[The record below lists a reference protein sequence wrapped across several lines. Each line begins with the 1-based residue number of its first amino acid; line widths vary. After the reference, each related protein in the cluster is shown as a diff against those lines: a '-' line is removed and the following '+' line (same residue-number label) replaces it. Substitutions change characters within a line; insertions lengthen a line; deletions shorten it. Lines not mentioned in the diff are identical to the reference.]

1 MQSLKRAF
9 NRVMST
15 TDLTQPGT
23 SQSKRSKTN
32 TDNKQA
38 DIIEEIFNT
47 VLSQGVEG
55 DNNGANPAVYN
66 GEFDAEEMEEMEEEA
81 YLCTDHEEHCS
92 LRIEVRRLF
101 RVIQLQRQHIE
112 QLDAKLNHVISFVGL
127 QREKPNNNAT
137 VRTGGRGP
145 AQSTGGST
153 GNAGGRQNGLQQR
166 NQTNRSSQNK
176 TAQRSAQRPERHTEA
191 ANGTNRAGNGR
202 HAEES
207 TDAHTTRIIH
217 RTINDISRRKQNV
230 IVSGLPEDD
239 LIDDQT
245 AFHQLCTNDLSITPA
260 VVSCT
265 RLGVETTGRPRR
277 LLVKLRSEESA
288 AALLRVAPALRQ
300 SEDLYISTLVYINPD
315 LSPTAAK
322 LAYEKRQRR
331 REARQQ
337 EQQQQHEE
345 EQKQD
350 EQNME
355 LTTPSDNS
363 TSAAAVSG
371 GNVKQQTEIKSTEP
385 DKTIP
390 ADGSTIKAVADVH
403 VSDQ

>member
-1 MQSLKRAF
+1 
-9 NRVMST
+9 MST

-47 VLSQGVEG
+47 VLSQGVEE
-55 DNNGANPAVYN
+55 DNNGANAAVYN
-66 GEFDAEEMEEMEEEA
+66 GEFDAEEIEEMEEEA
-81 YLCTDHEEHCS
+81 YPCTDHEEHCS

-101 RVIQLQRQHIE
+101 RVIQLQRQHID
-112 QLDAKLNHVISFVGL
+112 QLDTKLNAVISFVGL

-137 VRTGGRGP
+137 VRTGDRGP
-145 AQSTGGST
+145 SQSTGGSA
-153 GNAGGRQNGLQQR
+153 GNAGGRQKGLQQR

-176 TAQRSAQRPERHTEA
+176 TAQHSAQRPERHTEA
-191 ANGTNRAGNGR
+191 ANGTNRDSNGDGNGR
-202 HAEES
+202 HAGES

-230 IVSGLPEDD
+230 VVSGLPEDD

-265 RLGVETTGRPRR
+265 RLGVGTTGRPRR

-371 GNVKQQTEIKSTEP
+371 GNVKQQTELQSSEP
-385 DKTIP
+385 DRTLP

-403 VSDQ
+403 VSAQSD